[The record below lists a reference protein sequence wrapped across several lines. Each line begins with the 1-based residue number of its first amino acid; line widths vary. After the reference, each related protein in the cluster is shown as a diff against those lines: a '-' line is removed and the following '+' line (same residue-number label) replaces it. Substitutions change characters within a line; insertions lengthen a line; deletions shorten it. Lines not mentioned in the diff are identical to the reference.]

1 MIEKFH
7 AALQSIDLTQ
17 IILAAA
23 GGLGG
28 LALWGRKRLR
38 TVVEWR
44 KRRTARRKA
53 VRELP
58 ERVADIA
65 VALAAM
71 SERGQKMLDMLS
83 SHSQTLQDQ
92 NKVLGTISAMV
103 HGEME
108 LDPTPRFICG
118 NDGENLNVNTAYA
131 RLVGCG
137 RDELLGFG
145 YQRFLPSSLNPDYM
159 QTFAEASAKHRS
171 FESTI
176 LIRRPDGKVVE
187 AQVRIV
193 PHPEHDPPANYW
205 VGVITSAKVRP

>member
-65 VALAAM
+65 EALAAM

-118 NDGENLNVNTAYA
+118 DDGENLNVNTAYA

-145 YQRFLPSSLNPDYM
+145 YQRFATAALNPGYKAGF
-159 QTFAEASAKHRS
+159 TEATLQHRS
-171 FESTI
+171 FES
-176 LIRRPDGKVVE
+176 LVFFRRPDGKVVE

-193 PHPEHDPPANYW
+193 PHPEHEPPAHYW
-205 VGVITSAKVRP
+205 VGIIILARPAL

>member
-17 IILAAA
+17 IIIAAA

-65 VALAAM
+65 VALATM

-92 NKVLGTISAMV
+92 NRVLGTISAMV

-145 YQRFLPSSLNPDYM
+145 YQCFLPSSLNPDYM

-171 FESTI
+171 FESAL

-193 PHPEHDPPANYW
+193 PHPEHDPPAHYW

>member
-1 MIEKFH
+1 MNEKIQS
-7 AALQSIDLTQ
+7 ALQSIDLTQ
-17 IILAAA
+17 IIIAAA

-65 VALAAM
+65 EALAAM

-108 LDPTPRFICG
+108 LDPAPRFICG
-118 NDGENLNVNTAYA
+118 DDGENLNVNTAYA

-145 YQRFLPSSLNPDYM
+145 YQRFATAALNPGYKAGF
-159 QTFAEASAKHRS
+159 TEATLQHRS
-171 FESTI
+171 FES
-176 LIRRPDGKVVE
+176 LAFFRRPDGKVVE

-193 PHPEHDPPANYW
+193 PHPEHDPPAHYW